1 MLVFFVYIYLLNNY
15 KKYKSEIEIIYF
27 IIKLI
32 QKHMKLK
39 PMHFYLFIS
48 LHISPNEYKKDK
60 YETWIH
66 ALYLLAYI

>member
-32 QKHMKLK
+32 QKNK
-39 PMHFYLFIS
+39 
-48 LHISPNEYKKDK
+48 N
-60 YETWIH
+60 
-66 ALYLLAYI
+66 